1 MKKRTAR
8 CTPYKWRYGILHSRI
23 LRFSFFGV
31 ESGIDLSTFV
41 RLSKHLPRYIMT
53 FEP

>member
-31 ESGIDLSTFV
+31 ESDIDLSTSQSCAF
-41 RLSKHLPRYIMT
+41 LNTCQGTY
-53 FEP
+53 